1 MSDLLLSV
9 SLDAGYG
16 DQRVLGS
23 VQFELRRGERLG
35 LVGTSG
41 AGKST
46 LVLALMGLLLWRR
59 GWTKGEVL
67 LAGQNI
73 LAMKERD
80 ARCLRGKRIALV
92 PQSPMSALNGAL
104 SLRAHF
110 EEAWKAHESGTS
122 SQLRPRLKELMDQV
136 HLPSEDSF
144 LARKPGEVSVGQA
157 QRAVIALAL
166 LHRPALL
173 IADEPTSALDPSTQV
188 EVLQL
193 LRQANHDD
201 GTSLLYISHDLLSVL
216 QLCQRLAVLD
226 NGRIAECLQVS
237 GISQQARHPATL
249 SLLRTLPIP
258 PEVLFEHSRL
268 ATVSRIHPSR
278 HPGDPADSRTQDRTF
293 TDALRET
300 TASTYAGEG
309 LRPYRSP
316 SDALTSKERR
326 ATGKLATGHRHGRT
340 LR

>member
-16 DQRVLGS
+16 DQCVLGS
-23 VQFELRRGERLG
+23 VQFELQRGERLG

-46 LVLALMGLLLWRR
+46 LVLALMGLLPWRR

-80 ARCLRGKRIALV
+80 ARRLRGKCIALV

-122 SQLRPRLKELMDQV
+122 NQLRPRLKELMHQV
-136 HLPSEDSF
+136 HLPPEDSF

-166 LHRPALL
+166 LHRPTLL

-188 EVLQL
+188 EVLHL

-201 GTSLLYISHDLLSVL
+201 GTTLLYISHDLLSVL

-226 NGRIAECLQVS
+226 KGRIAECLPVS
-237 GISQQARHPATL
+237 GLSQQARHPATL
-249 SLLRTLPIP
+249 SLLRTLPVP
-258 PEVLFEHSRL
+258 PEVLLEYSRL
-268 ATVSRIHPSR
+268 ATAAPIHPSR
-278 HPGDPADSRTQDRTF
+278 LPGDPAGTRTQDRVF
-293 TDALRET
+293 AEALRET
-300 TASTYAGEG
+300 PASAHAGRG

-316 SDALTSKERR
+316 RDAVDLERASR
-326 ATGKLATGHRHGRT
+326 RR
-340 LR
+340 